1 LQLFLAACVVA
12 GTGLAIDRWRQPAV
26 IRAEPSQLRS
36 AFGPADYQTALAASD
51 GAVTGARDHLA
62 LSPGEW
68 LRMEGLAR
76 ALASRYRL
84 AGDLADLAEADALLE
99 RAVAAAPDPS
109 GPTLTRASVL
119 LMLHRLE
126 QASAMLDRFDRQA
139 IPAPVAERADALGLR
154 GDIAL
159 QRGQIAAAE
168 RFYGEARALSDTPG
182 MRLRAGLLLART
194 GRMDLARAA
203 IDGAMLAPGQQPA
216 ALSEIAL
223 QRASL
228 AYAAGDIADAGRWI
242 TAADRIFPGRWLTRS
257 WLAQQKAVQGD
268 RSGAIRDYAVL
279 ARETRR
285 PEVIDALAHLLR
297 LEGRGDESRDWARI
311 SAAAWAERM
320 ASDPLAFA
328 SHAAEHEITLGSPQ
342 KALALARSDATARP
356 FGPALVLLARTQ
368 TLTGDPPGALATL
381 AQAEGQ
387 GWRTSLLYLEKA
399 AALELLGRGDEAMVA
414 RRRAQEYN
422 PLALDP
428 AMQAVWFGHE

>member
-1 LQLFLAACVVA
+1 LQLLLAACVVA

-26 IRAEPSQLRS
+26 IPAEPSQLRS
-36 AFGPADYQTALAASD
+36 AYGPANYQTALAASD
-51 GAVTGARDHLA
+51 AAVTGARDHLA

-139 IPAPVAERADALGLR
+139 I
-154 GDIAL
+154 AL
-159 QRGQIAAAE
+159 QRGQIPAAE
-168 RFYGEARALSDTPG
+168 RFYGEARALGDTPG

-203 IDGAMLAPGQQPA
+203 VDGALLAPGQQPA

-228 AYAAGDIADAGRWI
+228 AYATGDIANAGRWI

-257 WLAQQKAVQGD
+257 WLAQQKAVEGD
-268 RSGAIRDYAVL
+268 RAGAIRDYTAL
-279 ARETRR
+279 ARETRK

-297 LEGRGDESRDWARI
+297 LEGRGIESRDWARI

-320 ASDPLAFA
+320 AIDPLAFA

-342 KALALARSDATARP
+342 KALALARSDAAARP

-368 TLTGDPPGALATL
+368 TLTGDPAGSLATL
-381 AQAEGQ
+381 AQAESQ

-399 AALELLGRGDEAMVA
+399 VALELLGRGEEALAA
-414 RRRAQEYN
+414 RRMAQEYN

>member
-1 LQLFLAACVVA
+1 MQLLLAACVVA

-26 IRAEPSQLRS
+26 IPAEPSQLRS
-36 AFGPADYQTALAASD
+36 AYGPANYQTALAASD
-51 GAVTGARDHLA
+51 AAVTGARDHLA

-139 IPAPVAERADALGLR
+139 I
-154 GDIAL
+154 AL
-159 QRGQIAAAE
+159 QRGQIPAAE
-168 RFYGEARALSDTPG
+168 RFYGEARALGDTPG

-203 IDGAMLAPGQQPA
+203 VDGALLAPGQQPA

-228 AYAAGDIADAGRWI
+228 AYATGDIANAGRWI

-257 WLAQQKAVQGD
+257 WLAQQKAVEGD
-268 RSGAIRDYAVL
+268 RAGAIRDYTAL
-279 ARETRR
+279 ARETRK

-297 LEGRGDESRDWARI
+297 LEGRGIESRDWARI

-320 ASDPLAFA
+320 AIDPLAFA

-342 KALALARSDATARP
+342 KALALARSDAAARP

-368 TLTGDPPGALATL
+368 TLTGDPAGSLATL
-381 AQAEGQ
+381 AQAESQ

-399 AALELLGRGDEAMVA
+399 VALELLGRGEEALAA
-414 RRRAQEYN
+414 RRMAQEYN